1 MENKFTVSSSPHI
14 RSNEDTYY
22 IMKQVVFALIPAAL
36 AAVYYFRVSA
46 LYVMFFCILGT
57 VGSEFLWTKLTKRK
71 TTIGDYSA
79 VVTGLLLAF
88 NVPASLP
95 WWMCILGGVFAI
107 VVVKMVFGG
116 LGNNFVNPALA
127 GRAFLLASFPVAMTA
142 WTKPGVNWVS
152 SGSLDAVSTAT
163 PLSFLKSGLEGFTK
177 LKASGVSLVD
187 ITVGNIG
194 GCIGETCAILILL
207 GGIYLIYKGII
218 SYIMPVFYLGT
229 IFVLTFLLGGFNFEF
244 ALFEILTGGVM
255 LGGFFMLTDYTTSP
269 MTKKGQIIYAILA
282 GIIASVIRLYGGYPE
297 GCSYSILLANVAAP
311 LIDKFVNNRVFG
323 EVAKSE

>member
-57 VGSEFLWTKLTKRK
+57 VGSECLWTKLTKRK

-152 SGSLDAVSTAT
+152 SGSIDAVSTAT